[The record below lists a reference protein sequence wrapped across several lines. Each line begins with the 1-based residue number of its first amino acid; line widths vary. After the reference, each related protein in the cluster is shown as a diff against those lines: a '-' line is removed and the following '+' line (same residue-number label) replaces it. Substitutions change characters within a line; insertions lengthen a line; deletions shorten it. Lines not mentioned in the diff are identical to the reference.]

1 MARSLVVYFLLLLF
15 PLVLL
20 PVGTHRLLSDEM
32 KRGRT
37 VGRTLLRECAQRIAL
52 EVRNGQMP
60 DEARCA
66 AEGIQVGI
74 LDENGRPQGAPL
86 PADGRCRGE
95 ALVGD
100 GRRVCV
106 VWAGVESPG
115 FARAHRLMR
124 CELVVYLVCGFFALL
139 GLGLIIHDIWRVRRE
154 SARRLDYVA
163 DFSHRLKTP
172 LTSVSLCAELLVSG
186 RLDAKRQAEG
196 VVTIAEDAA
205 KLNGI
210 VDEVLAY
217 VKESRRG

>member
-1 MARSLVVYFLLLLF
+1 MGRSLVVYFLLLLF

-37 VGRTLLRECAQRIAL
+37 VGRTLLKECAQRIAL

-66 AEGIQVGI
+66 AEGVQVGI
-74 LDENGRPQGAPL
+74 LDEKGHVQGRPMPT
-86 PADGRCRGE
+86 DGRCQGE
-95 ALVGD
+95 ATVGD
-100 GRRVCV
+100 GRRVRV
-106 VWAGVESPG
+106 VWAGEESPG
-115 FARAHRLMR
+115 FARAQRLMR
-124 CELVVYLVCGFFALL
+124 CELIVYLVCGFFAFL
-139 GLGLIIHDIWRVRRE
+139 GLALIICDVRRVRQE
-154 SARRLDYVA
+154 SAKRLDYVD

-172 LTSVSLCAELLVSG
+172 LTSVSLCAELLVAG

-196 VVTIAEDAA
+196 VATIAEEAA

-217 VKESRRG
+217 VKENRRG